1 MKSPFDV
8 HCAFRTRS
16 SVLDALEQSFD
27 DYVKD
32 PSCNYYWQELLN
44 RSWHSLKTVLHF
56 DYTQGGV
63 RRWYKYTVV

>member
-8 HCAFRTRS
+8 HCAFRTQS

-27 DYVKD
+27 DYVNA
-32 PSCNYYWQELLN
+32 PSIHYWQELLN
-44 RSWHSLKTVLHF
+44 SSWHSLKTVLHF